1 MIKRRDNVAIES
13 VGEYL
18 LLTIEDLKNEKIII
32 EKDINSI
39 LDNYKGVDANIIVSK
54 FLEATSKIDLM
65 IKIIEYHGQY
75 MIALANHDKGN
86 IKKAGTNLQN
96 TLNDPLF
103 LNSLNQINLDNVN
116 EVQNG

>member
-18 LLTIEDLKNEKIII
+18 LLTIEDLKKEKIKIDN
-32 EKDINSI
+32 DINSI
-39 LDNYKGVDANIIVSK
+39 LNNYKGVDADTIVSK
-54 FLEATSKIDLM
+54 FLEATSKINLM

-75 MIALANHDKGN
+75 MIALANHDKSN
-86 IKKAGTNLQN
+86 IKAAGTNLQN
-96 TLNDPLF
+96 TLNDPML
-103 LNSLNQINLDNVN
+103 LNSLNHINTDNLN

>member
-1 MIKRRDNVAIES
+1 MIKRRDNLAIGS

-18 LLTIEDLKNEKIII
+18 LLTIEDLKKEKLKI

-39 LDNYKGVDANIIVSK
+39 SDNYKGVDSDIIISK
-54 FLEATSKIDLM
+54 FLEATSKINLI

-75 MIALANHDKGN
+75 MIALANHDKSN
-86 IKKAGTNLQN
+86 IKAAGTNLQN
-96 TLNDPLF
+96 TLNDPL
-103 LNSLNQINLDNVN
+103 LVNSLNQINLEKIN